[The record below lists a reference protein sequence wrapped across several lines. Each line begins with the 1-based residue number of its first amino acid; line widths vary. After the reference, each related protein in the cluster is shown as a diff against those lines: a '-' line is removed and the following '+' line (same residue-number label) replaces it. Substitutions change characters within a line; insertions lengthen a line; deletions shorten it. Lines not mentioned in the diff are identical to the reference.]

1 MTTRV
6 RFAPSPTGYLHIG
19 SARTALFNYL
29 YARHTG
35 GKFLLRIED
44 TDLARST
51 EESTRSILDGLAWLE
66 LDQDEEIVFQ
76 SDNADKHRATAKKLL
91 AEGKAY
97 RDFTPKAEPN
107 DANVKDAI
115 KDRARA
121 NQGEKNLR
129 DNPYRDLTAEESNKR
144 AAAGEPFAIRLKVPD
159 VRTGSGS
166 DRVPAVLKTSFED
179 AVYGLQE
186 RDYAET
192 EDLVLLRSDGH
203 PLYNL
208 AVVCDDIE
216 MQITHVIRGQD
227 HLTNTHKQILI
238 YEALGI
244 TPPTFAHLPL
254 IMAPNKGK
262 LSKRKHGEVV
272 SMTTYRDAGF
282 LAAAFRNFL
291 ALLGWS
297 AGEEKEIYS
306 LVELIETFS
315 LDGIHRS
322 NAVFNFTEND
332 PRKWTDDKA
341 QWMNAEYIRTMP
353 IGELLP
359 FVKAELKSAKLWREE
374 YEEQLSVV
382 SGQLSEDADTLQKPA
397 RSKGEMIRTPPS
409 VSSPQISKSSSDEM
423 QKTAREQGRY
433 IQPEIGSSE
442 WFENTINLIRQ
453 RFFTLKDFSSQG
465 RAYFS
470 EDYDF
475 DPAAIA
481 KNLTKFPELKTWLPE
496 LADRFEAE
504 FGDSVSS
511 PHVSKGYGEAANWP
525 PANAGGSDTFTEA
538 NIELVVKAFTE
549 EKGTKLGVIM
559 NGARTLI
566 TGVAVGPSML
576 SVFEVIGLERII
588 MRLRSHVAWNS

>member
-51 EESTRSILDGLAWLE
+51 EESTRSILEGLEWLGFAP
-66 LDQDEEIVFQ
+66 DEEIVFQ
-76 SDNADKHRATAKKLL
+76 SNNADKHRATAKKLL

-115 KDRARA
+115 KERARA
-121 NQGEKNLR
+121 GQGEKNMR
-129 DNPYRDLTAEESNKR
+129 DNEYRDLPKEESDAR
-144 AAAGEPFAIRLKVPD
+144 AAAGEPFAIRLKVAE
-159 VRTGSGS
+159 TG
-166 DRVPAVLKTSFED
+166 KTSFED

-216 MQITHVIRGQD
+216 MEITHVIRGQD

-238 YEALGI
+238 YEALGV

-282 LAAAFRNFL
+282 VAAAFRNFL

-297 AGEEKEIYS
+297 AGEEQEIYS
-306 LVELIETFS
+306 LDELVAKFS

-322 NAVFNFTEND
+322 NAVFNFHPDD

-341 QWMNAEYIRTMP
+341 IWMNAEYIRTMP
-353 IGELLP
+353 LDQLLP
-359 FVKAELKSAKLWREE
+359 LVKPELKAAKLWRDE
-374 YEEQLSVV
+374 YE
-382 SGQLSEDADTLQKPA
+382 DAEARTLVRA
-397 RSKGEMIRTPPS
+397 F
-409 VSSPQISKSSSDEM
+409 SD
-423 QKTAREQGRY
+423 R
-433 IQPEIGSSE
+433 E
-442 WFENTINLIRQ
+442 WFERTINLIRQ

-475 DPAAIA
+475 DPAAIE
-481 KNLTKFPELKTWLPE
+481 KNLTKFPDLKTWLPE
-496 LADRFEAE
+496 LADRFEVE
-504 FGDSVSS
+504 FESQ
-511 PHVSKGYGEAANWP
+511 PY
-525 PANAGGSDTFTEA
+525 TEE
-538 NIELVVKAFTE
+538 NIETVVKAFTE

-559 NGARTLI
+559 NGARTLL

-576 SVFEVIGLERII
+576 SVFETIGKDKSVL
-588 MRLRSHVAWNS
+588 RLRSKLAWSN

>member
-1 MTTRV
+1 MTVRV

-29 YARHTG
+29 YARSTG

-44 TDLARST
+44 TDIARST

-66 LDQDEEIVFQ
+66 LDHDEDIVFQ
-76 SDNADKHRATAKKLL
+76 SDNADKHRETARKLL
-91 AEGKAY
+91 ADGKAY
-97 RDFTPKAEPN
+97 RDFTPKVEATGDVKIGIAE
-107 DANVKDAI
+107 
-115 KDRARA
+115 RARA
-121 NQGEKNLR
+121 AQGVKNMR
-129 DNPYRDLTAEESNKR
+129 DNPYRDLSTGESDAR
-144 AAAGEPFAIRLKVPD
+144 AAAGEPFAIRLKVPLEG
-159 VRTGSGS
+159 RTAF
-166 DRVPAVLKTSFED
+166 DD
-179 AVYGLQE
+179 AVYGIQE
-186 RDYAET
+186 RDYDDT

-216 MQITHVIRGQD
+216 MRITHVIRGQD

-238 YEALGI
+238 YEGLGVE
-244 TPPTFAHLPL
+244 PPIFAHLPL

-297 AGEEKEIYS
+297 AGEEQEIYTLS
-306 LVELIETFS
+306 ELIEKFS
-315 LDGIHRS
+315 LDGVHRS

-332 PRKWTDDKA
+332 RRHWTDDKA

-353 IGELLP
+353 VEQLLP
-359 FVKAELKSAKLWREE
+359 FVRPELKAAKLWRDE
-374 YEEQLSVV
+374 YE
-382 SGQLSEDADTLQKPA
+382 GDDTA
-397 RSKGEMIRTPPS
+397 
-409 VSSPQISKSSSDEM
+409 
-423 QKTAREQGRY
+423 
-433 IQPEIGSSE
+433 

-453 RFFTLKDFSSQG
+453 RFFTLKDFSSQA

-475 DPAAIA
+475 EAAAIE
-481 KNLTKFPELKTWLPE
+481 KNLSKFPDLKTWLPE
-496 LADRFEAE
+496 LAGRFESTFE
-504 FGDSVSS
+504 TQ
-511 PHVSKGYGEAANWP
+511 P
-525 PANAGGSDTFTEA
+525 FTEE
-538 NIELVVKAFTE
+538 NIETVVKAFTE

-559 NGARTLI
+559 NGARTLL

-576 SVFEVIGLERII
+576 SVFETLGLERTV
-588 MRLRSHVAWNS
+588 MRLRSQVAWNT

>member
-1 MTTRV
+1 MTVRV

-51 EESTRSILDGLAWLE
+51 EESTRSILDGLSWLE
-66 LDQDEEIVFQ
+66 LDHDEDIVFQ
-76 SDNADKHRATAKKLL
+76 SDNADKHRAAALKLL
-91 AEGKAY
+91 EEGKAY
-97 RDFTPKAEPN
+97 RDFTPRVAPS

-121 NQGEKNLR
+121 NQGEKNMR
-129 DNPYRDLTAEESNKR
+129 DNPFRDLSAEESDAR
-144 AAAGEPFAIRLKVPD
+144 AAAGEPFAIRLKVAE
-159 VRTGSGS
+159 TG
-166 DRVPAVLKTSFED
+166 KTSFED

-186 RDYAET
+186 RDYQET

-227 HLTNTHKQILI
+227 HLTNAHKQVLI
-238 YEALGI
+238 YEALGV

-297 AGEEKEIYS
+297 AGEEQEIYT
-306 LVELIETFS
+306 LAELIEKFS

-322 NAVFNFTEND
+322 NAVFNFHEND
-332 PRKWTDDKA
+332 PRHWTDDKA
-341 QWMNAEYIRTMP
+341 IWMNAEYIRSMP
-353 IGELLP
+353 LADLLP
-359 FVKAELKSAKLWREE
+359 FVKAELKAAKLWRDE
-374 YEEQLSVV
+374 YE
-382 SGQLSEDADTLQKPA
+382 DDDKA
-397 RSKGEMIRTPPS
+397 
-409 VSSPQISKSSSDEM
+409 
-423 QKTAREQGRY
+423 
-433 IQPEIGSSE
+433 
-442 WFENTINLIRQ
+442 WFENTVNLIRQ

-475 DPAAIA
+475 DPAAIE
-481 KNLTKFPELKTWLPE
+481 KNLSKFPDLKTWLPE
-496 LADRFEAE
+496 LADRFEPM
-504 FGDSVSS
+504 SS
-511 PHVSKGYGEAANWP
+511 
-525 PANAGGSDTFTEA
+525 FTEPA
-538 NIELVVKAFTE
+538 IEEVVKAFTE

-559 NGARTLI
+559 NGARTLL

-576 SVFEVIGLERII
+576 SVFETIGLERTLL
-588 MRLRSHVAWNS
+588 RLRSQIAWQ

>member
-1 MTTRV
+1 MTVRV

-29 YARHTG
+29 YARHVG

-66 LDQDEEIVFQ
+66 LSHDEDIVFQ
-76 SDNADKHRATAKKLL
+76 SDNADKHRETARRLL

-97 RDFTPKAEPN
+97 RDFTVREAPS

-121 NQGEKNLR
+121 AQGEKNMR
-129 DNPYRDLTAEESNKR
+129 DNPFRDLSEAESEAR
-144 AAAGEPFAIRLKVPD
+144 AAAGEPFAIRLKVSMHG
-159 VRTGSGS
+159 RTAF
-166 DRVPAVLKTSFED
+166 DD
-179 AVYGLQE
+179 AVYGIQE
-186 RDYAET
+186 RNYDDT
-192 EDLVLLRSDGH
+192 EDIVLLRSDGH

-216 MQITHVIRGQD
+216 MGITHVIRGQD
-227 HLTNTHKQILI
+227 HLTNTHKQVLI
-238 YEALGI
+238 YEALGV

-297 AGEEKEIYS
+297 AGEEQEIYS
-306 LVELIETFS
+306 LDELIAKFS
-315 LDGIHRS
+315 LEGIHRS
-322 NAVFNFTEND
+322 NAVFNFHESD

-341 QWMNAEYIRTMP
+341 IWMNAEYIRTMP
-353 IGELLP
+353 FDDLLP
-359 FVKAELKSAKLWREE
+359 FIKPELKAAKLWRDE
-374 YEEQLSVV
+374 Y
-382 SGQLSEDADTLQKPA
+382 DDDDKAWF
-397 RSKGEMIRTPPS
+397 
-409 VSSPQISKSSSDEM
+409 KS
-423 QKTAREQGRY
+423 TV
-433 IQPEIGSSE
+433 
-442 WFENTINLIRQ
+442 NLIRQ
-453 RFFTLKDFSSQG
+453 RFFTLKDFSNQG

-470 EDYDF
+470 EDFDF
-475 DPAAIA
+475 DPAAIE
-481 KNLTKFPELKTWLPE
+481 KNLSKYPDLKTWLPE

-504 FGDSVSS
+504 FADKPYS
-511 PHVSKGYGEAANWP
+511 E
-525 PANAGGSDTFTEA
+525 E
-538 NIELVVKAFTE
+538 NIEIVVKAFTE

-559 NGARTLI
+559 NGARTLL

-576 SVFEVIGLERII
+576 SVFETIGLERTI
-588 MRLRSHVAWNS
+588 MRLRSRVAWNE